1 MLFLNAGYKAGLPED
16 GSCRRYCLLPY
27 LWEIT
32 GECIIFASL
41 KNKMYSKYIDYMTF
55 YRIFYDRMFSFF
67 CLFLI
72 LPLTFQGQDTTDVL
86 LEKHE
91 QRLMGKVALAS
102 GLIFTG
108 AFLADAPMRDWAQS
122 NQSRTADVMMNAGNR
137 LGDKKVVLSMNAAL
151 LGTGY
156 LIDDPGLKRTS
167 WNAVKSI
174 LSTALIT
181 EGMKYGF
188 GRSRPYTGAG
198 PRQFSPLPP
207 NRHAL
212 KSLPSGH
219 ASVAFAFF
227 TPFAEK
233 YSRWIYL
240 LPASTA
246 ISRVYKDKHWSSD
259 VVLGAAIGFFTG
271 YFFQHKNESVEVSLN
286 KIVIRF

>member
-1 MLFLNAGYKAGLPED
+1 MLMD
-16 GSCRRYCLLPY
+16 
-27 LWEIT
+27 
-32 GECIIFASL
+32 
-41 KNKMYSKYIDYMTF
+41 
-55 YRIFYDRMFSFF
+55 
-67 CLFLI
+67 
-72 LPLTFQGQDTTDVL
+72 
-86 LEKHE
+86 
-91 QRLMGKVALAS
+91 
-102 GLIFTG
+102 
-108 AFLADAPMRDWAQS
+108 
-122 NQSRTADVMMNAGNR
+122 AGNR
-137 LGDKKVVLSMNAAL
+137 LGDKKVVLSTNAAL

-181 EGMKYGF
+181 EGLKYGF

-198 PRQFSPLPP
+198 PREFSPLPP

-227 TPFAEK
+227 TPFAEQ

-240 LPASTA
+240 LPTA
-246 ISRVYKDKHWSSD
+246 TALSRVYKDKHWSSD

-271 YFFQHKNESVEVSLN
+271 YFFQHKDASVEVSLN